1 MTQISLITS
10 RYRYHLRSVQ
20 SYPRSVKRHHHSRMD
35 ISEDIADLSPLEQR
49 RMRLRAFADRVLE
62 AVEALPMPKT
72 AVDSERTLRTI
83 TAADRM
89 LVQIYSKVSSQ
100 KQIRPY
106 IPRPVGYASAVSAPR
121 TPAPLDMP
129 PPVKEAP
136 FVYTYDDD
144 GVDDEPKAEV
154 EVSPAAPATLDLE
167 QRARDIYQAYYDS
180 LTAAKK
186 EDPQTTG
193 PP

>member
-1 MTQISLITS
+1 
-10 RYRYHLRSVQ
+10 
-20 SYPRSVKRHHHSRMD
+20 MD
-35 ISEDIADLSPLEQR
+35 ISEDIADLLPLEQR

-72 AVDSERTLRTI
+72 AIDSERTLRTI

-89 LVQIYSKVSSQ
+89 LIQIFSKVSDQ
-100 KQIRPY
+100 KQTLPYRPK
-106 IPRPVGYASAVSAPR
+106 PVSYTSGVSAPR
-121 TPAPLDMP
+121 TSAPLNMP

-144 GVDDEPKAEV
+144 GVDDEPAE
-154 EVSPAAPATLDLE
+154 EAELSTATLDLE

-180 LTAAKK
+180 LTAAKND
-186 EDPQTTG
+186 DPQTTG